1 MPQSNADPATPHPSY
16 FTTGRHR
23 PPHGLRVT
31 GLNNPPKA
39 DKYRKIHTRSFSGY
53 DQQLPNNL
61 GMSVPQSNANPA
73 TPHPSY
79 FTTGRHRPPHGL
91 RVICLNNPPKPDKY
105 RKIHTRSFSGY
116 DQQLPNNL
124 GEEERTRPQTA
135 TPPLGLQQNT
145 SSRLK
150 SPLNHAHSSCPNL
163 SLFELACQTSP
174 RPICASCA
182 NKRNLQ
188 HPLKRARFYRP
199 KHCLQTPLTHT
210 SNHKKRG

>member
-31 GLNNPPKA
+31 GLKNP
-39 DKYRKIHTRSFSGY
+39 S
-53 DQQLPNNL
+53 
-61 GMSVPQSNANPA
+61 
-73 TPHPSY
+73 
-79 FTTGRHRPPHGL
+79 
-91 RVICLNNPPKPDKY
+91 KPDKY

-188 HPLKRARFYRP
+188 HPLKRSWFYRP

-210 SNHKKRG
+210 SNHKKRGWQCLRSLVELEKIFAPTIIYSHLAHQPSSYNLKLAVMYLGSAFLSLNKPW